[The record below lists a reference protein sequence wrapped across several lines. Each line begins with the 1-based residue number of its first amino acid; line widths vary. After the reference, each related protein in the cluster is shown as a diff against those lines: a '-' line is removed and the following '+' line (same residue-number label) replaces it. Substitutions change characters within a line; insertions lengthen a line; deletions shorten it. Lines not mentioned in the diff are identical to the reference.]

1 MLVEISKIRVSN
13 RIRKDFGNIEELAAD
28 IKQNT
33 LLNPVTV
40 VPTPEG
46 EYQLI
51 AGERRLRAC
60 KLLGMNAISVN
71 AIAVKDA
78 EQALR
83 IEIAE
88 NENRKEFSFSERM
101 EWARRLEDIEKLK
114 AKDRQG
120 ERSDLVENFPRSS
133 EKTRDIVAEQ
143 TGFGSGKQY
152 EKAKFVAD
160 HADEE
165 TIRQLDE
172 NKISVHAAYQ
182 KLRSD
187 KEAAEAAKAAAESRA
202 SEAEEARLQLIKKHQ
217 QRQEELEA
225 EIRLLQ
231 ARPNISREDYEYTQM
246 LQKEN
251 TQLHES
257 IRIMQEEVT
266 DRLAALDRDKVN
278 LREIKK
284 CLKTTNAHIMVELSQ
299 ALMHFTSIPT
309 NKEAADTINRFFK
322 DVDKTLAEHKAH
334 YQQLLQKNQIEVS
347 EDVQSVVSRNTERVI
362 IDADF
367 RAGEES

>member
-1 MLVEISKIRVSN
+1 MLVEISKIKVSN

-28 IKQNT
+28 IKQNS

-40 VPTPEG
+40 VATPEG
-46 EYQLI
+46 DYQLI

-60 KLLGMNAISVN
+60 KSIGMTSISAN

-114 AKDRQG
+114 ARERQA
-120 ERSDLVENFPRSS
+120 LKENFP
-133 EKTRDIVAEQ
+133 EVNGAKGQTRDSVAEQ
-143 TGFGSGKQY
+143 SGFGSGKQY

-202 SEAEEARLQLIKKHQ
+202 SEAEEERRQLIKQHQ

-309 NKEAADTINRFFK
+309 NKEAIDTIDQFFK
-322 DVDKTLAEHKAH
+322 EVDKTIAEHKVH

-347 EDVQSVVSRNTERVI
+347 EDVQSVVSRNTERVV

>member
-1 MLVEISKIRVSN
+1 MSNQLLSTDLNVITAEINSYKQVAGQSIFEIGKRLKHVRDN
-13 RIRKDFGNIEELAAD
+13 DLA
-28 IKQNT
+28 
-33 LLNPVTV
+33 P
-40 VPTPEG
+40 G
-46 EYQLI
+46 
-51 AGERRLRAC
+51 
-60 KLLGMNAISVN
+60 
-71 AIAVKDA
+71 
-78 EQALR
+78 
-83 IEIAE
+83 
-88 NENRKEFSFSERM
+88 SFKS
-101 EWARRLEDIEKLK
+101 W
-114 AKDRQG
+114 AKDHCQFDASTASRFIQAFEQLGDATSHLPTGKLFEMLSLPDTIDRTEFIQQPHTIPSTG
-120 ERSDLVENFPRSS
+120 ET
-133 EKTRDIVAEQ
+133 KTV
-143 TGFGSGKQY
+143 
-152 EKAKFVAD
+152 
-160 HADEE
+160 DEMTVRE
-165 TIRQLDE
+165 
-172 NKISVHAAYQ
+172 
-182 KLRSD
+182 LREVK
-187 KEAAEAAKAAAESRA
+187 KELKEAEAAKAAAESRA
-202 SEAEEARLQLIKKHQ
+202 SEAEEERRQLIKQHQ

-309 NKEAADTINRFFK
+309 NKEAIDTIDQFFK
-322 DVDKTLAEHKAH
+322 EVDKTIAEHKVH

-347 EDVQSVVSRNTERVI
+347 EDVQSVVSRNTERVV

>member
-1 MLVEISKIRVSN
+1 MVQQVLSNQLLSTDLNVITAEINSYKQVAGQSIFEIGKRLKHVRDN
-13 RIRKDFGNIEELAAD
+13 DLA
-28 IKQNT
+28 
-33 LLNPVTV
+33 P
-40 VPTPEG
+40 G
-46 EYQLI
+46 
-51 AGERRLRAC
+51 
-60 KLLGMNAISVN
+60 
-71 AIAVKDA
+71 
-78 EQALR
+78 
-83 IEIAE
+83 
-88 NENRKEFSFSERM
+88 SFKS
-101 EWARRLEDIEKLK
+101 W
-114 AKDRQG
+114 AKDHCQFDASTASRFIQAFEQLGDATSHLPTGKLFEMLSLPDTIDRTEFIQQPHTIPSTG
-120 ERSDLVENFPRSS
+120 ET
-133 EKTRDIVAEQ
+133 KTV
-143 TGFGSGKQY
+143 
-152 EKAKFVAD
+152 
-160 HADEE
+160 DEMTVRE
-165 TIRQLDE
+165 
-172 NKISVHAAYQ
+172 
-182 KLRSD
+182 LREVK
-187 KEAAEAAKAAAESRA
+187 KELKEAEAAKAAAESRA
-202 SEAEEARLQLIKKHQ
+202 SEAEEERRQLIKQHQ

-309 NKEAADTINRFFK
+309 NKEAIDTIDQFFK
-322 DVDKTLAEHKAH
+322 EVDKTIAEHKVH

-347 EDVQSVVSRNTERVI
+347 EDVQSVVSRNTERVV